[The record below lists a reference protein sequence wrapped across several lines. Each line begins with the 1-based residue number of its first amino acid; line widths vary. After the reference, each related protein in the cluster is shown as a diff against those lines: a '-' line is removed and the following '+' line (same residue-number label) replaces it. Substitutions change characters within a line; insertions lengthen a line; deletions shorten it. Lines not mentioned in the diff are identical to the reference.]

1 MTDGLPHYLDLGLSL
16 PITPTGMEDMSFPR
30 AHFDETLAF
39 VVPDYL
45 RQEFSSGVSVRAM
58 EELDIGV
65 PDLSYYA
72 EKLRNYL
79 PQARLHVLDSPRSF
93 FQGTAGELDAMVYGA
108 AAGSAWCLVYPNFSV
123 AVPHPDVLAVPMA
136 FPVARGDQE
145 MVYFISQW
153 LTLKEKDRTI
163 ERLFDYWIQ
172 GRQETQSEPRWSVI
186 RNVLGWVE

>member
-1 MTDGLPHYLDLGLSL
+1 
-16 PITPTGMEDMSFPR
+16 MSFPR

-45 RQEFSSGVSVRAM
+45 RQEFSSGASVRAM

-65 PDLSYYA
+65 PDLNYYS
-72 EKLRNYL
+72 EKVRNYL

-93 FQGTAGELDAMVYGA
+93 FEGRAGELDAMVYGA
-108 AAGSAWCLVYPNFSV
+108 AAGSAWCLVYPDFSV

-186 RNVLGWVE
+186 RNVLGWVQ